1 MKISFDVPDEYP
13 WIVLACLVLCIEA
26 FFASLFV
33 VKARAAHFPNEFMK
47 ENFGKLHKE
56 TYPGEIARPLGFPDI
71 GYGRYSDKLSYK
83 GWIEFNN
90 VVRSHLNIVE
100 QINFL
105 LVIFMIGG
113 LILPKLSMVLAW
125 LGVIGRAI
133 YIIGY
138 VVKGANGRLFGAFF
152 NLIPNYFTT
161 FTVLIVLI
169 VASIKNAGN
178 YFSPATPVQ

>member
-1 MKISFDVPDEYP
+1 
-13 WIVLACLVLCIEA
+13 
-26 FFASLFV
+26 
-33 VKARAAHFPNEFMK
+33 MK
-47 ENFGKLHKE
+47 ENFGKIHKE
-56 TYPGEIARPLGFPDI
+56 NYPGELARALGFPDI
-71 GYGRYSDKLSYK
+71 GSGRYSDKLSYK

-90 VVRSHLNIVE
+90 VVRSHLNIIE

-113 LILPKLSMVLAW
+113 LILPKFSMLLAW
-125 LGVIGRAI
+125 LGVVGRAL

-161 FTVLIVLI
+161 FAVLIVLI
-169 VASIKNAGN
+169 SAIIKNAGS
-178 YFSPATPVQ
+178 YLSQASTPV